1 MVFSS
6 ITFILYFLPAFLV
19 LYYVTPSKYRNITLL
34 LGSIF
39 FYAWGAPKFIF
50 VIIGTTIIDYVVIN
64 IMHLE
69 KRGNVQKGLLA
80 LSVSINLALLFY
92 FKYANFFVDNLNV
105 FLGTFSENQ
114 MRLGTV
120 LLPIGISFYT
130 FESITY
136 SVDIYRGIH
145 KPLKRFTDYLLYIL
159 LFPKLIAGPIVRYQ
173 EIAGQIKDRVGKETI
188 DNVLIGLYR
197 FSIGLGKKALIA
209 NELGLRADRLMG
221 ADALNLSSPD
231 AWVGA
236 LAYTFQIYFDF
247 SGYSDMAIGI
257 CKMVGFDIPEN
268 FESPYTSKS
277 ITEFWRRWHIS
288 LGAWMKNYLY
298 IPLGGNKNPNKW
310 LNYRNLWV
318 VFFISGL
325 WHGASWTFVIWG
337 LYHGFFIVLERSLKS
352 SFFIKIPSIIKL
364 LYTFFI
370 VTLGWVFFRIE
381 NIEKAK
387 SYFSYM
393 FDFSNLSLGDY
404 DTSFWVCF
412 GFAVVFSLMVN
423 IPGGRLLK
431 EYIYRSEHTLKSHL
445 VMTMLCGILLVLSV
459 LSISANGFNPFIYF
473 RF

>member
-159 LFPKLIAGPIVRYQ
+159 LF
-173 EIAGQIKDRVGKETI
+173 
-188 DNVLIGLYR
+188 
-197 FSIGLGKKALIA
+197 
-209 NELGLRADRLMG
+209 
-221 ADALNLSSPD
+221 
-231 AWVGA
+231 
-236 LAYTFQIYFDF
+236 
-247 SGYSDMAIGI
+247 
-257 CKMVGFDIPEN
+257 
-268 FESPYTSKS
+268 
-277 ITEFWRRWHIS
+277 
-288 LGAWMKNYLY
+288 
-298 IPLGGNKNPNKW
+298 
-310 LNYRNLWV
+310 RNL
-318 VFFISGL
+318 
-325 WHGASWTFVIWG
+325 
-337 LYHGFFIVLERSLKS
+337 
-352 SFFIKIPSIIKL
+352 
-364 LYTFFI
+364 
-370 VTLGWVFFRIE
+370 
-381 NIEKAK
+381 
-387 SYFSYM
+387 
-393 FDFSNLSLGDY
+393 
-404 DTSFWVCF
+404 
-412 GFAVVFSLMVN
+412 
-423 IPGGRLLK
+423 
-431 EYIYRSEHTLKSHL
+431 
-445 VMTMLCGILLVLSV
+445 
-459 LSISANGFNPFIYF
+459 
-473 RF
+473 